1 LDIGEP
7 IYGPKIPNFT
17 DFMAPGIILL
27 IIFFL
32 AVALT
37 GEAFILEKKDG
48 LLDRLVGKLS
58 TKLFLTFCAP
68 LPPFSKTLYSYHKA
82 PGLTL
87 RETPTS
93 LY

>member
-1 LDIGEP
+1 MQDVAKTPLDIGEP
-7 IYGPKIPNFT
+7 LYGPAVPNFT

-48 LLDRLVGKLS
+48 LLDRLNFELQIQ
-58 TKLFLTFCAP
+58 
-68 LPPFSKTLYSYHKA
+68 
-82 PGLTL
+82 
-87 RETPTS
+87 
-93 LY
+93 